1 MVRVYYEP
9 PSGGKTSDIPDI
21 VTMNPREPRVQ
32 RTKMDAWALFR
43 QPRPLSMVLHAIDNA
58 GCRLHALVRQPTL
71 AAQWG
76 DV

>member
-1 MVRVYYEP
+1 MVRVYYEAR
-9 PSGGKTSDIPDI
+9 SGGKTSDIPDI
-21 VTMNPREPRVQ
+21 LTMNPREPRGH